1 MIEIRKLQDLTLE
14 ELWGV
19 FPIVLTPHNNQW
31 QEWATEEMESLAALL
46 ERYNPVISHIGST
59 AIPAF
64 KAKPIIDILVEINY
78 ENNQQRIKEEMETAG
93 YICMSVSEIRMS
105 FNKGYTLHGYDDKV
119 FHVHFHT
126 VGDNDEIRFR
136 DYLLTHP
143 DVAGEYE
150 RLKLSLLPKYRND
163 RDGYTS
169 AKSGFI
175 KRITDMAKSEG
186 KNR

>member
-59 AIPAF
+59 AIPAI

-78 ENNQQRIKEEMETAG
+78 ENNQQRIKEEMETA
-93 YICMSVSEIRMS
+93 
-105 FNKGYTLHGYDDKV
+105 
-119 FHVHFHT
+119 
-126 VGDNDEIRFR
+126 
-136 DYLLTHP
+136 
-143 DVAGEYE
+143 
-150 RLKLSLLPKYRND
+150 
-163 RDGYTS
+163 
-169 AKSGFI
+169 
-175 KRITDMAKSEG
+175 
-186 KNR
+186 

>member
-59 AIPAF
+59 AIPAI

-105 FNKGYTLHGYDDKV
+105 FNKGIHSTAMTTKYFMFIFTLSVIMTRYV
-119 FHVHFHT
+119 FAT
-126 VGDNDEIRFR
+126 IC
-136 DYLLTHP
+136 
-143 DVAGEYE
+143 
-150 RLKLSLLPKYRND
+150 
-163 RDGYTS
+163 
-169 AKSGFI
+169 
-175 KRITDMAKSEG
+175 
-186 KNR
+186 

>member
-1 MIEIRKLQDLTLE
+1 
-14 ELWGV
+14 
-19 FPIVLTPHNNQW
+19 
-31 QEWATEEMESLAALL
+31 
-46 ERYNPVISHIGST
+46 
-59 AIPAF
+59 
-64 KAKPIIDILVEINY
+64 
-78 ENNQQRIKEEMETAG
+78 
-93 YICMSVSEIRMS
+93 MS